1 MAGRRGEYFW
11 TPERIDQL
19 RQIVADCPNV
29 SAREI
34 DATAA
39 EIMGTTAGAIAN
51 KRSELKLLLPRS
63 VRFRPRSGAVFG

>member
-1 MAGRRGEYFW
+1 MTGRRGEYFW
-11 TPERIDQL
+11 TAERIDQL

-39 EIMGTTAGAIAN
+39 EILGTTAGAVAR
-51 KRSELKLLLPRS
+51 KRSELKLLLPTS
-63 VRFRPRSGAVFG
+63 FRFRPRTGAVVG